1 MTTCP
6 AILIAAPASGQGK
19 TTVTAALA
27 RLHARQ
33 GRRVTVFKCGPDFL
47 DPGWHALASGQPVYQ
62 MDLWMTGEDD
72 VRRRL
77 HTAAMQ
83 SDSLIVEGVMGLFD
97 GSPSAADL
105 AEKFGIP
112 VLAVIDASAMA
123 GTFGALAY
131 GLRHYRPEL
140 PWAGVLA
147 NRVASERH
155 AEMLREG
162 TRDAGDWLGA
172 LMRHEHIVL
181 PHRHLG
187 LTLASD
193 MPDALTKLDA
203 AADALSLTPLGQM
216 RANDWQR
223 WAVRFDAPAPAL
235 AVPAR
240 LQGRTI
246 AVARDAAFCFIYQAN
261 LDTLQSL
268 GAKLVFFSPLRDAAL
283 PACDALWLPGGYPEL
298 HADVLQS
305 NTSMAQSVRDHA
317 AAAKP
322 IWAECGGMMVLF
334 DALEQKDGTPHT
346 MWGVLPGRTVMQTK
360 LAKLGPQQLDAA
372 DGALRGHTFHFSLAH
387 TPLKASRFTH
397 APGKPD
403 GQDEAFYQ
411 QGNVRA
417 SYFHPWFASAPLAA
431 AALFL
436 PQEAP

>member
-1 MTTCP
+1 MSRCP
-6 AILIAAPASGQGK
+6 AILIAATASGQGK
-19 TTVTAALA
+19 TTLTAALA

-33 GRRVTVFKCGPDFL
+33 GRRVRVFKCGPDFL

-62 MDLWMTGEDD
+62 MDLWMTGEED

-83 SDSLIVEGVMGLFD
+83 SDLLIVEGVMGLFD

-203 AADALSLTPLGQM
+203 AADALSLTPLGLR
-216 RANDWQR
+216 RAQALQSSGHMQR
-223 WAVRFDAPAPAL
+223 FFHRLHARHTLGAALLVTRNARLHFIVPSLCRGQQHRTVRRMGLQPRQRELFGTHRLAAFLAAHNQFATRHLVFNHVAPA
-235 AVPAR
+235 
-240 LQGRTI
+240 I
-246 AVARDAAFCFIYQAN
+246 A
-261 LDTLQSL
+261 
-268 GAKLVFFSPLRDAAL
+268 
-283 PACDALWLPGGYPEL
+283 
-298 HADVLQS
+298 
-305 NTSMAQSVRDHA
+305 
-317 AAAKP
+317 
-322 IWAECGGMMVLF
+322 
-334 DALEQKDGTPHT
+334 
-346 MWGVLPGRTVMQTK
+346 
-360 LAKLGPQQLDAA
+360 
-372 DGALRGHTFHFSLAH
+372 
-387 TPLKASRFTH
+387 
-397 APGKPD
+397 
-403 GQDEAFYQ
+403 
-411 QGNVRA
+411 
-417 SYFHPWFASAPLAA
+417 
-431 AALFL
+431 
-436 PQEAP
+436 